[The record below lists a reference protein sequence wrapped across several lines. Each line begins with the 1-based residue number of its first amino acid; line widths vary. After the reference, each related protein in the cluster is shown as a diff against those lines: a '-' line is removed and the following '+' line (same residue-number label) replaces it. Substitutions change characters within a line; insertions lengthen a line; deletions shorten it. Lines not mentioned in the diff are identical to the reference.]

1 MVGSDL
7 VARVRSR
14 RTDQKRGN
22 RRIERRL
29 EQLEDDDHEPD
40 LETSITR
47 VLIMLRAGA
56 EHKRQ
61 EIPGPADVTTDGDC
75 VTVNPN

>member
-1 MVGSDL
+1 M
-7 VARVRSR
+7 
-14 RTDQKRGN
+14 T

-47 VLIMLRAGA
+47 VLVMSRKRAEREG
-56 EHKRQ
+56 R
-61 EIPGPADVTTDGDC
+61 EILGPADVATDGDF
-75 VTVNPN
+75 VRVSPDR